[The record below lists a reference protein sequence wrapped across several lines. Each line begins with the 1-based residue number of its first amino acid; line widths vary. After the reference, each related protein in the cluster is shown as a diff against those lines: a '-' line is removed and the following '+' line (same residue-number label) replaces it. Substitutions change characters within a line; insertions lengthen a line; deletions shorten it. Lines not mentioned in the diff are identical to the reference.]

1 MDYINERLNQ
11 QMQYYKDKCKK
22 LQGEFYSLSIISIT
36 VNALIPVLSIAVDS
50 FHLMKYII
58 ALLSALV
65 SISSSI
71 LLLKRTKDRW
81 IGYRTTYE
89 QLKKEKILFE
99 LGAGSYGDKNIQVF
113 AERCEKIM
121 QDEHSLWKI
130 AMKNTSEEGGQYA
143 SIN

>member
-50 FHLMKYII
+50 IYLMKYII
-58 ALLSALV
+58 ALLSTLV

>member
-1 MDYINERLNQ
+1 
-11 QMQYYKDKCKK
+11 
-22 LQGEFYSLSIISIT
+22 
-36 VNALIPVLSIAVDS
+36 
-50 FHLMKYII
+50 MKYII

-71 LLLKRTKDRW
+71 LLLKRAKDRW